1 MRVRRF
7 PIGIRDELMLNINAT
22 TPCSR
27 IPCLAMRNE
36 VVPLNET
43 EITQDEPRSEEGYSR
58 SLRAGILLLKES
70 GRVDQECP
78 RLLRP
83 YESCCRT
90 AVAACSFEST
100 RIRSGKYPNPHT

>member
-7 PIGIRDELMLNINAT
+7 PIGIRDGLVLNINVT
-22 TPCSR
+22 ILCSR
-27 IPCLAMRNE
+27 NPCLAMRNK

-43 EITQDEPRSEEGYSR
+43 EITQEGPRSEERYGR
-58 SLRAGILLLKES
+58 GFRAGILLSKES

-83 YESCCRT
+83 NKNRCRT
-90 AVAACSFEST
+90 AVAAYSFEST